1 MGTIQCLLK
10 QLEDSSE
17 HIGVCRHE
25 GLLEQEGMYYSMWMD
40 QQKKREVNT
49 SSNNAS
55 DDAEES
61 DSGNQSEE
69 SSKSGNQSE
78 SSQTVQ
84 GTDKSSATVDT

>member
-1 MGTIQCLLK
+1 M
-10 QLEDSSE
+10 
-17 HIGVCRHE
+17 
-25 GLLEQEGMYYSMWMD
+25 LEQEGMYYSMWMD

-49 SSNNAS
+49 SNNGAS